1 MTDTLDFDHALSICI
16 DRLRADDTLEACLVS
31 YPSHV
36 QRLAPLLRLAA
47 TMQVSAVP
55 AMSADALRAGEARLL
70 ARAAELR
77 SRQGQSLP
85 ARRAGVSRLLGTLPR
100 LIVATVALILVSCAL
115 LSAGTVSASSASL
128 PGSPLYPVKRISE
141 SLVSSLALTPQL
153 QTRVHLAWADRRLRE
168 IETLVARDGVAHD
181 TLVLALEQ
189 ETQHALVAAEQ
200 AGRASL
206 ASAVTHTQHQ
216 QAVLSRLL
224 DQAPQAA
231 RPGLERA
238 LAASAQSHARARSA
252 LKKAEGRGPPMTPPG
267 QASPGPPGAPPG
279 QGGAKPAHKK
289 IPTMEAVD
297 ELQIPGR
304 VSPPDDTGPPD
315 HTGPPDDIGPPDHA
329 GPPSDTGPPD
339 HPRPPGGT
347 GGPPDHANQPDDAGP
362 PDDKGSGRGGGT
374 GGGKEK

>member
-1 MTDTLDFDHALSICI
+1 
-16 DRLRADDTLEACLVS
+16 
-31 YPSHV
+31 
-36 QRLAPLLRLAA
+36 
-47 TMQVSAVP
+47 
-55 AMSADALRAGEARLL
+55 
-70 ARAAELR
+70 
-77 SRQGQSLP
+77 
-85 ARRAGVSRLLGTLPR
+85 
-100 LIVATVALILVSCAL
+100 
-115 LSAGTVSASSASL
+115 
-128 PGSPLYPVKRISE
+128 VKRISE

-289 IPTMEAVD
+289 TPTMEAVD

-374 GGGKEK
+374 SGGKEK

>member
-1 MTDTLDFDHALSICI
+1 
-16 DRLRADDTLEACLVS
+16 
-31 YPSHV
+31 
-36 QRLAPLLRLAA
+36 
-47 TMQVSAVP
+47 MQVSADP

-85 ARRAGVSRLLGTLPR
+85 ARRAGFSRLLDTLPR
-100 LIVATVALILVSCAL
+100 LKVATVALILVSCAL
-115 LSAGTVSASSASL
+115 LSAGTVSASSATL

-141 SLVSSLALTPQL
+141 SLVSSAALTPQL
-153 QTRVHLAWADRRLRE
+153 RTRVHLAWADRRLRE

-206 ASAVTHTQHQ
+206 TSAVAHTQHQ

-238 LAASAQSHARARSA
+238 LAASAQSNERARSA
-252 LKKAEGRGPPMTPPG
+252 LKKAEGRGPPITPPG

-289 IPTMEAVD
+289 TPTVEAVD
-297 ELQIPGR
+297 ELRVPGS
-304 VSPPDDTGPPD
+304 VGPPED
-315 HTGPPDDIGPPDHA
+315 TGPPDHA

-339 HPRPPGGT
+339 HARPPDGA
-347 GGPPDHANQPDDAGP
+347 GGPPDHANQPDDVGP
-362 PDDKGSGRGGGT
+362 PDDKGGDRGGGA

>member
-16 DRLRADDTLEACLVS
+16 DRLRDGDTLEACLAS

-47 TMQVSAVP
+47 TMRMSAIP
-55 AMSADALRAGEARLL
+55 TMSADALRAGEARLL

-77 SRQGQSLP
+77 SRQGQTLP
-85 ARRAGVSRLLGTLPR
+85 ARRAGVPRLLGNLPR
-100 LIVATVALILVSCAL
+100 LIVAAVAVILVSCAL

-141 SLVSSLALTPQL
+141 SLVSSAALTPQL

-168 IETLVARDGVAHD
+168 IETLVARDGVARD

-189 ETQHALVAAEQ
+189 ETQYALVAAEQ

-206 ASAVTHTQHQ
+206 TSAVVHTQHQ

-224 DQAPQAA
+224 DQAPQTA

-252 LKKAEGRGPPMTPPG
+252 LNKAEGRGPPITPPG

-289 IPTMEAVD
+289 TPTVEAVD
-297 ELQIPGR
+297 ELQRPEG
-304 VSPPDDTGPPD
+304 VGLPDDTGPPDHAGPPDDTGPPD
-315 HTGPPDDIGPPDHA
+315 HARPPD
-329 GPPSDTGPPD
+329 
-339 HPRPPGGT
+339 GT
-347 GGPPDHANQPDDAGP
+347 GGPPDHANQPDGVGP

-374 GGGKEK
+374 GDEKEK